1 MLISQSDNR
10 VNNFVIMDRIILE
23 VDDMVGKIYRG
34 LNQESKEQFNQMVS
48 LMVKKAANDAT
59 FAEYSKLLDETGAE
73 AVKNGLTPEIL
84 EALLA
89 SND

>member
-1 MLISQSDNR
+1 ME
-10 VNNFVIMDRIILE
+10 RIVLE
-23 VDDMVGKIYRG
+23 VDDTVGKIYKSFSD
-34 LNQESKEQFNQMVS
+34 ESKQQFSQTIS
-48 LMVKKAANDAT
+48 LMVKKAVNDAT
-59 FAEYSKLLDETGAE
+59 FVEYSRLLDDTGNE